1 MPCLYKS
8 EKGVQN
14 RACPVCKQEV
24 HSITPLY
31 GIGGQRTAEHVNI
44 PERPAAGLIEDVPF
58 IFY

>member
-1 MPCLYKS
+1 M
-8 EKGVQN
+8 
-14 RACPVCKQEV
+14 CKQEV